1 MYYWNFHRT
10 YESSE
15 SIEVAENSSP
25 FSFLTEYDSGPSFDL
40 TTPREVTVLVGKTA
54 FLSCSVRNRGN
65 KTVSWIRHRD
75 VHILTVGRYTYT
87 SDQRFTALHHR
98 HNDEWT
104 LQIKYCQARDSGL
117 YECQINTQPHRSLF
131 VNLNVIEPSTRSLY
145 SLNPGQMPVSDSGW
159 ANDPGE
165 WVPKRKYNGERIP
178 KATILGGPD
187 VHVDHGSRINLTCII
202 QYSPEPPAYVF
213 WYHHD
218 QVLSLDSPRGGIS
231 ILTEKGPITTSSLLI
246 QKARV
251 SDTGKYSCS
260 PSNADVSSVNVH
272 VLNGE
277 KPAAMQSGTTSYSDI
292 VLFQVAV
299 ISLILL
305 LTER

>member
-1 MYYWNFHRT
+1 MEVGVFAHILVT
-10 YESSE
+10 AVQFILLVKAYESSE

-131 VNLNVIEPSTRSLY
+131 VNLNVI
-145 SLNPGQMPVSDSGW
+145 V
-159 ANDPGE
+159 
-165 WVPKRKYNGERIP
+165 P